1 MKERRK
7 EGWKR
12 KKQDVTTPV
21 VIYIYI
27 YIYMEERRKEEGR
40 EEGQVTVVPSEYRGR
55 FIGFVYGGSARISAV
70 GGAGCLERD

>member
-21 VIYIYI
+21 VI

>member
-1 MKERRK
+1 
-7 EGWKR
+7 
-12 KKQDVTTPV
+12 
-21 VIYIYI
+21 
-27 YIYMEERRKEEGR
+27 MEERRKEEGR

>member
-27 YIYMEERRKEEGR
+27 YMEERRKEEGR
-40 EEGQVTVVPSEYRGR
+40 EERQVTVVPSEYRGR